1 MDRWLQLILL
11 MPEDDF
17 ITNKQL
23 AETLGVSNRTVYN
36 DIVQLNQVMKDK
48 GAQLISK
55 PHYGVKLVV
64 TDQEKYLAFLRSLEV
79 DTVTVGDN
87 TETRVS
93 KIVEKMIQSD
103 TPIKMDDLSEELYVS
118 RSTLKNDLKRV
129 RAFLDSY
136 DLQIDYRSYTGMSIN
151 GPEKNLRRCLA
162 KIEQNLIAADGSFL
176 SKDMDQ
182 ISALLKEIFKRHRY
196 KMAAYSF
203 HNFVAH
209 IHVSIS
215 RIRQGKEIAL
225 VYPEQNDGEP
235 QVRNLAEEI
244 IAALSRAY
252 DIIFSRTEF
261 QYLLLHLECK
271 RMVSD
276 TSEAVVSSGVYEITT
291 RMLREIQTAFHYD
304 FQHDFELVTNLSL
317 HIVPL
322 RLRLLYDM
330 PFENPM
336 TAEICEG
343 APLAYEMATVACGV
357 LARIYEKKVSPDEI
371 AYIAL
376 HFNVAIDRYKKK
388 HKKNVLIVCGTG
400 KSSAMLLTYRIK
412 EEYGKF
418 LNVVGTHDSINLA
431 EVDFTNVDYVLT
443 TIHIREHI
451 PVPIIEINRPFFMGE
466 ERGDL
471 RKYFQNDRRKTLM
484 RYFSE
489 DLFLSHLTADSK
501 ETVLK
506 LLCETSAANME
517 IPEDAFAHVMQREA
531 LGNTAF
537 GNYVAIPHPDRPMGE
552 ESFVVTGILERPVLW
567 DQEEVQIVFL
577 IFMKAGGDRNLQLFY
592 RSVSRFLSDK
602 TLVQRLIQNQTYEEL
617 IAILD
622 SLSYETR

>member
-17 ITNKQL
+17 ITNKRL

-36 DIVQLNQVMKDK
+36 DIIQLNQIMKDK

-64 TDQEKYLAFLRSLEV
+64 TDKGKYLAFLRSLEV

-93 KIVEKMIQSD
+93 KIIEKMIQAD
-103 TPIKMDDLSEELYVS
+103 GPIKMDDLSDELYIS
-118 RSTLKNDLKRV
+118 RSTLKSDLKRA
-129 RAFLDSY
+129 RAFLDGY
-136 DLQIDYRSYTGMSIN
+136 GLQIDYRSYNGMRIN

-162 KIEQNLIAADGSFL
+162 KIEQNLIAKDGGFL
-176 SKDMDQ
+176 SEDMDA
-182 ISALLKEIFKRHRY
+182 ISALLKDVFMRHHY

-203 HNFVAH
+203 HNFVTH
-209 IHVSIS
+209 IYVSIS
-215 RIRQGKEIAL
+215 RIRQGREIAL
-225 VYPEQNDGEP
+225 ICLEENEGDP
-235 QVRNLAEEI
+235 QTQNLAEDI
-244 IAALSRAY
+244 VSALAKAY
-252 DIIFSRTEF
+252 DITFSRAEF

-271 RMVSD
+271 KMVSD
-276 TSEAVVSSGVYEITT
+276 ISDAIVSSDVYEITT
-291 RMLREIQTAFHYD
+291 RMLKEIQTAFHYD

-357 LARIYEKKVSPDEI
+357 LAKLYEKKVSPDEV

-400 KSSAMLLTYRIK
+400 KGSAMLLTYRIK

-431 EVDFTNVDYVLT
+431 HVDFTNVDYVLT
-443 TIHIREHI
+443 TVHIQDHI
-451 PVPIIEINRPFFMGE
+451 PVPVIEINRPFFMGE
-466 ERGDL
+466 ERSDL
-471 RKYFQNDRRKTLM
+471 RKYFQNDRRRTLM
-484 RYFSE
+484 QYFSK
-489 DLFLSHLTADSK
+489 DMFLSHMTADSK
-501 ETVLK
+501 EDVLK
-506 LLCETSAANME
+506 LLCETAAANVK

-537 GNYVAIPHPDRPMGE
+537 GNYVAIPHPDRPMGD

-567 DQEEVQIVFL
+567 DNEDIQIVFL

-602 TLVQRLIQNQTYEEL
+602 ALVQRLIQNQTYEEL
-617 IAILD
+617 IAILE
-622 SLSYETR
+622 SLSYEIR